1 MAIDKKRARR
11 KRWIIRAG
19 VIAAS
24 VIVFLVALE
33 LSEPAPPSSVRLA
46 TGSPGSAYHAY
57 GVRLAS
63 RLKEL
68 GLKVELVQTRG
79 SLENY
84 QRLTTIHPD
93 RSVHVAFVQS
103 GVRDTAF
110 LSPQALHDRRSG
122 EPRGQ
127 LPVVD
132 PEALPVRAIAT
143 LYSEPLWLFYRKTLR
158 ARHGGKPI
166 VRLTQ
171 LQKHHIAI
179 GPRGSGTEPVARIIF
194 AKNGIRSKREL
205 KSLPTSTAIDKLLS
219 RKPLA
224 DGDKLDGVVLI
235 ASPRSSHV
243 HSLLRS
249 NKLELMDFK
258 RHVAYSKQIRFL
270 SHVELHRGVVDLHRD
285 LPRKSVSMVAPK
297 AMLACR
303 RELHPR
309 VVELFYKAS
318 QLIFSEGNAVDP
330 PGRYPNIKNAELTV
344 HPAAEQFSR
353 NGESWLSKTLPF
365 WAVRLLSRLK
375 LLLIPLLT
383 VLIPAFKIWPMY
395 VAFRVKRLMKRH
407 YAALSVVEEGI
418 LEAEAPDELRKGI
431 DRVEGLREE
440 LSTLSDR
447 IPPEHRNELYHWRMH
462 LRLVRN
468 DAMVQLRE
476 LKVATAQKATAPEKV
491 DESEQERSSV
501 ESEEVS

>member
-1 MAIDKKRARR
+1 MAIDIKERR
-11 KRWIIRAG
+11 KRWLIRGGIIG
-19 VIAAS
+19 AS
-24 VIVFLVALE
+24 VAVFLVALE
-33 LSEPAPPSSVRLA
+33 LSEPAPPVSVRLA

-57 GVRLAS
+57 GERLAA

-68 GLKVELVQTRG
+68 GLEVELVQTQG

-110 LSPQALHDRRSG
+110 LPEDML
-122 EPRGQ
+122 RGHRTVGAGTHVQ
-127 LPVVD
+127 IID
-132 PEALPVRAIAT
+132 PETLPVRAIAT
-143 LYSEPLWLFYRKTLR
+143 LYSEPLWLFYRHKL
-158 ARHGGKPI
+158 HQWSKGKPI

-171 LQKHHIAI
+171 LRHRHIAI
-179 GPRGSGTEPVARIIF
+179 GPRGSGIQPVARLIF
-194 AKNGIRSKREL
+194 AKNGITSDREL
-205 KSLPTSTAIDKLLS
+205 KSLPTPIAIDRLLS
-219 RKPLA
+219 GKPLS
-224 DGDKLDGVVLI
+224 DGDTLDGIVLI

-243 HSLLRS
+243 HRLLRA
-249 NKLELMDFK
+249 KDLELMDFK

-285 LPRKSVSMVAPK
+285 LPRRSVSMVAPK

-318 QLIFSEGNAVDP
+318 QRIFSEGNAVDP
-330 PGRYPNIKNAELTV
+330 PGKYPNIKNTELTV

-353 NGESWLSKTLPF
+353 NGESWLSRTLPF
-365 WAVRLLSRLK
+365 WAVRLFPQLK

-383 VLIPAFKIWPMY
+383 VLIPAFKIWPM
-395 VAFRVKRLMKRH
+395 VVTFRVQRLMKRH
-407 YAALSVVEEGI
+407 YAALSAAEKAI
-418 LEAEAPDELRKGI
+418 LEAEDRAALGAGI
-431 DRVEGLREE
+431 DRIEGLREE
-440 LSTLSDR
+440 LVDLSER
-447 IPPEHRNELYHWRMH
+447 IPPEYRNELYHWRMH

-468 DAMVQLRE
+468 DAMAQLERFGE
-476 LKVATAQKATAPEKV
+476 PPDDAPTAGG
-491 DESEQERSSV
+491 SEDAS
-501 ESEEVS
+501 